1 MIKLFNLDLH
11 ISVIEDLKY
20 ILKDIYNDK
29 IEITDW
35 SLSGHSWIFNK
46 NIENVKIINQNT
58 WKHINENMIEDFILE
73 YYNFLVEFDGFI
85 VTHTPI
91 FSLLYEKFNKPIILI
106 NSTRYEQP
114 LSWNDNLNMWEIL
127 NTKLKYIYDKGQLI
141 AISNNK
147 ADAEYLKI
155 GSGIESIIIP
165 SLCLYTETKY
175 NMNLNNENNKNK
187 NFNKFINYSSSYIN
201 ESEYIINKNN
211 IKQPYEWH
219 DLYSYSGIIHI
230 PYEISTMSI
239 FEQYS
244 ANVPLFFPSKNLLKS
259 MIKNNE
265 VKMNC
270 LYHKLFGDC
279 SYLQKMDP
287 CLGKDKWI
295 DFWID
300 KADYYDEENMKY
312 ITYFNNKDELNEIIK
327 NIDIDEINEI
337 SLKMNIHNQNRKKLV
352 YEKWENIID
361 SLFYHKIFTK
371 YIITEDCENDCIQ
384 VNMLESEKEQIIAKF
399 DGNNG
404 KKVISYSL
412 WGNNPTYNIGAIKN
426 AVMALEFYPD
436 FECWFYIHKE
446 SVLNETITTLE
457 NMKHVKIIFK
467 NGDLKKC
474 KPMMWRFEAIDD
486 DNVELIISRD
496 ADSRF
501 TLREKLAVNEWL
513 KSDKTFHIMRDHPH
527 HNFVILGG
535 MFGSRKIKGLDK
547 WSNIIN
553 NYIQDSDKMY
563 DQDFL
568 RDSIYPLIKNDVI
581 IHATFHKYEN
591 ELCKDFPIGYDDSY
605 RFIGEYIYADESR
618 SLQHI
623 QALKNAI

>member
-58 WKHINENMIEDFILE
+58 WKSINENMIEDFILE

-114 LSWNDNLNMWEIL
+114 LSWNNNLNMWEKF
-127 NTKLKYIYDKGQLI
+127 NTKLKYMYDRKQLI

-147 ADAEYLKI
+147 GDAEYLKI
-155 GSGIESIIIP
+155 GTGIESIIIP
-165 SLCLYTETKY
+165 SLCLYTEIKY
-175 NMNLNNENNKNK
+175 QVNLNNENNENK

-211 IKQPYEWH
+211 IKQPYKWYE
-219 DLYSYSGIIHI
+219 LYSYNGIIHI

-270 LYHKLFGDC
+270 LYHKLFGNC
-279 SYLQKMDP
+279 SYLEKMDS
-287 CLGKDKWI
+287 CLGEDKWI

-312 ITYFNNKDELNEIIK
+312 IIYFNSKDELNEIIK
-327 NIDIDEINEI
+327 NIDIDEINKI
-337 SLKMNIHNQNRKKLV
+337 SLKMDIHNQNRKKLV

-361 SLFYHKIFTK
+361 SLFYHKIFTR
-371 YIITEDCENDCIQ
+371 YIITEDCG
-384 VNMLESEKEQIIAKF
+384 NMLELVATKEQIIPECCE
-399 DGNNG
+399 NNG

-426 AVMALEFYPD
+426 AVMAIEFYPE
-436 FECWFYIHKE
+436 FECWFYIHRE
-446 SVLNETITTLE
+446 SVLNETINTLE
-457 NMKHVKIIFK
+457 KMKHVKIIFK
-467 NGDLKKC
+467 TGNLDNEIC
-474 KPMMWRFEAIDD
+474 KPRTWRYEAIDCD
-486 DNVELIISRD
+486 EVSVMMPRD
-496 ADSRF
+496 TDSRF
-501 TLREKLAVNEWL
+501 TLREKLGVDEWL

-535 MFGSRKIKGLDK
+535 MFGTRKIKSFQN
-547 WSNIIN
+547 WTNAINIFNQTDIR
-553 NYIQDSDKMY
+553 MY

-568 RDSIYPLIKNDVI
+568 RDIIYPLIKNDSI
-581 IHATFHKYEN
+581 IHATFNKYEN

-605 RFIGEYIYADESR
+605 KFVGEYIYADESR
-618 SLQHI
+618 SLNHVE
-623 QALKNAI
+623 ALKNAI